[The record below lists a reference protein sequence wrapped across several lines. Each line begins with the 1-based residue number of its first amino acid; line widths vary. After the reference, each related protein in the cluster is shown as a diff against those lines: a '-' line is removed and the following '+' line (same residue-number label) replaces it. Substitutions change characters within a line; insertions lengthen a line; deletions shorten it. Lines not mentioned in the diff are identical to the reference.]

1 MKKIAF
7 LICSMLCMIAFSS
20 MASSTETKN
29 KINIFGG
36 KVVTIDSEHKTF
48 TLREDNRGLFT
59 CTFGDS
65 TPVRKNNQLKAV
77 SDIKVGDIIVVIYD
91 KMAGK
96 NFAKT
101 ISIIVTAKRS
111 P

>member
-1 MKKIAF
+1 
-7 LICSMLCMIAFSS
+7 
-20 MASSTETKN
+20 
-29 KINIFGG
+29 
-36 KVVTIDSEHKTF
+36 
-48 TLREDNRGLFT
+48 
-59 CTFGDS
+59 
-65 TPVRKNNQLKAV
+65 VRKNNQLKAV